1 MKNPHPFRGGRGE
14 RGFTLIELL
23 VVLALAAILMFMSF
37 PALQATLRQ
46 AKLRGIA
53 QETTALM
60 RQARLDAIKTS
71 SQAVVRIVPATA
83 LDPISRVEAFSDR
96 NSDGKLDPDEPVL
109 GRVEVPNRVIFR
121 APPNKLDKTSVEG
134 FSDNLENS
142 SLPNVARFQSNGAI
156 AATGAFRFADDS
168 DNFLEVCVEPAA
180 TARIEVR
187 KWNDTKSDW
196 FANGVNGEAWSWN

>member
-1 MKNPHPFRGGRGE
+1 MKNPHPFRDARGE

-60 RQARLDAIKTS
+60 RQARLNAIKTS
-71 SQAVVRIVPATA
+71 SQAVVRLVPATA

-96 NSDGKLDPDEPVL
+96 NGDGKLDPDEPVL
-109 GRVEVPNRVIFR
+109 GRVEVPSRVVFR
-121 APPNKLDKTSVEG
+121 APPNNLDKASVEG
-134 FSDNLENS
+134 FSPNPENS
-142 SLPNVARFQSNGAI
+142 SLPNVARFHSDGAI
-156 AATGAFRFADDS
+156 LDVGAFRFADDS
-168 DNFLEVCVEPAA
+168 NNFLEVRVAPAA

-187 KWNDTKSDW
+187 KWNETRSDW
-196 FANGVNGEAWSWN
+196 FANGDNKEAWSWN